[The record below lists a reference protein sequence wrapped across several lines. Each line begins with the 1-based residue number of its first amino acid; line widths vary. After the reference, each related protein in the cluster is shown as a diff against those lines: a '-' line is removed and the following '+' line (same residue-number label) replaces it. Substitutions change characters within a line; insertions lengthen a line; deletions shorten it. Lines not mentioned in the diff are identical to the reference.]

1 LSVKE
6 HGVLN
11 GVVILGRRARGRGIA
26 VVGYGGGLV
35 LSSDTHGSSIAL
47 ERGVGSLLLRG
58 CNTLKGSSADLE
70 ALLTLSQSGGVEVA
84 GGGGRRESPG
94 HS

>member
-26 VVGYGGGLV
+26 VVGYGGGL
-35 LSSDTHGSSIAL
+35 
-47 ERGVGSLLLRG
+47 
-58 CNTLKGSSADLE
+58 
-70 ALLTLSQSGGVEVA
+70 TLSQSGGVEVA